1 MGELQVHP
9 LHGGLIMRILLTIAA
24 IIIALLAPVWQASA
38 MQPRSFDIVI
48 ENSVNGRIYV
58 LEDNQTRELGKVL
71 VPCGAVNDNGF
82 TASMWAQD
90 STVTAAA
97 VNAIHVKVKNNPETG
112 RGVIFSILPREFLN
126 VQPEDYKSYLNRNTS
141 IFTDIPAGT
150 AIFGGAHSPL
160 VSTSVVFAVPE
171 DGAIDDALPI
181 GPDFIPKEGDV
192 IVIYV
197 QPRYDLNID
206 YIEFD
211 NSFGGFITVKRLG
224 KEPEVIGQVLKP
236 VAGVGRFEGS
246 VYARVGRIRANHPGV
261 LCISTSPLGQIG
273 GFQIIPR
280 AHAMSPEMNNARLL
294 TQWMVVGPIDG
305 REASWEGTEPL
316 FYGDLYPSY
325 IPFLGDAPDYEGITA
340 LNRLLGRFYVLGKMR
355 GSEEWGPLPSVTGR
369 VDDALVNLGAIR
381 IYFPLPMG

>member
-1 MGELQVHP
+1 
-9 LHGGLIMRILLTIAA
+9 MRILLTIALF
-24 IIIALLAPVWQASA
+24 IVALFAPALQASA

-58 LEDNQTRELGKVL
+58 LEDGQTRELGKVL
-71 VPCGAVNDNGF
+71 VPCGAVNGDGF

-90 STVTAAA
+90 STVAGVA
-97 VNAIHVKVKNNPETG
+97 VNAIHLKVTNNPETG
-112 RGVIFSILPREFLN
+112 RGVIFSLLPREFLN
-126 VQPEDYKSYLNRNTS
+126 VKPEDYKSYLNRNTS

-160 VSTSVVFAVPE
+160 VSTSVVMSVPE
-171 DGAIDDALPI
+171 GGTIDDALPLS
-181 GPDFIPKEGDV
+181 PDFVPKEGDI

-197 QPRYDLNID
+197 QQRYDLDID

-211 NSFGGFITVKRLG
+211 NAFGGFITVKRLG
-224 KEPEVIGQVLKP
+224 CEPEVIGQVLKP

-246 VYARVGRIRANHPGV
+246 VYARVGRIRANHAGV
-261 LCISTSPLGQIG
+261 LCISTSPLHEIG

-280 AHAMSPEMNNARLL
+280 EHAMSSEMNNARLL

-305 REASWEGTEPL
+305 RAPSWEGMEPL

-325 IPFLGDAPDYEGITA
+325 IPLLGDAPDYAGISA
-340 LNRLLGRFYVLGKMR
+340 ANRLLGRFYVLGKMR
-355 GSEEWGPLPSVTGR
+355 GSDEWGPLPSVTGR

-381 IYFPLPMG
+381 LYFPLPMG

>member
-1 MGELQVHP
+1 
-9 LHGGLIMRILLTIAA
+9 MRILITAAA
-24 IIIALLAPVWQASA
+24 IVITLLAPVLQASA

-58 LEDNQTRELGKVL
+58 MEDGQTRDIGKVL
-71 VPCGAVNDNGF
+71 VPCGAVNDSGF
-82 TASMWAQD
+82 TASLWAQD
-90 STVTAAA
+90 SAVAGAA

-150 AIFGGAHSPL
+150 AIFGGAHSPI
-160 VSTSVVFAVPE
+160 VSTSIVY
-171 DGAIDDALPI
+171 AIPPGGRVDDALPLT
-181 GPDFIPKEGDV
+181 PDFVPREGGV
-192 IVIYV
+192 FVIYV
-197 QPRYDLNID
+197 QQRYDLDLD

-224 KEPEVIGQVLKP
+224 CEPEVIGQVLKP

-261 LCISTSPLGQIG
+261 LCLSTSPLGEIG

-305 REASWEGTEPL
+305 RDASWEGMEPL
-316 FYGDLYPSY
+316 FAGDLYPSY
-325 IPFLGDAPDYEGITA
+325 IPLLGDAPDYEGISA
-340 LNRLLGRFYVLGKMR
+340 ANRLLGRFYVLGKMR
-355 GSEEWGPLPSVTGR
+355 GSDEWGPLPSVTGR